1 MNFSRVAE
9 TISNYARAEMYALS
23 SIRKLSDVHLIWG
36 PLYAR
41 SAYGIGAKDF
51 SLYRLASTPKHAWSD
66 YLINEPLKKQYAA
79 ITSKEARL
87 IADDKS
93 RFYEHCHAHGVR
105 TIPILA
111 LVTAQPSH
119 GGIIPHLNS
128 AEELA
133 RVLVPGDYFFKPSN
147 GSHGQGTFSLRVESA
162 TLHWAGTSGSYADF
176 FKHCQAAL
184 QHTRAL
190 IVQPKMVNHRVI
202 RNITQAK
209 GLSTVR
215 IVTVRK
221 GGAIKVIGSCLR
233 IIVGDSETDNFTHG
247 SSGNLVGAIDSENG
261 ELIGVRASLSR
272 TWPKMTDVLAHP
284 LTGKEIVGIKL
295 PHWQD
300 VVALVTQAHQSIDS
314 LHTVG
319 WDVAITDDGPVI
331 VEANWRY
338 DIDILQV
345 AYKKGYRQVIADNLT
360 V

>member
-1 MNFSRVAE
+1 MNLSRVAE

-36 PLYAR
+36 PIYAR

-66 YLINEPLKKQYAA
+66 YLINEPLKAQYAA
-79 ITSKEARL
+79 FTSKEARQL
-87 IADDKS
+87 ADDKS
-93 RFYEHCHAHGVR
+93 RFFEHCHAHGIR
-105 TIPILA
+105 TIPILGM
-111 LVTAQPSH
+111 VTSLPAD
-119 GGIIPHLNS
+119 GGIIPHLYS
-128 AEELA
+128 TEDLA

-147 GSHGQGTFSLRVESA
+147 GSHGNGTFSLRVEGA
-162 TLHWAGTSGSYADF
+162 TLHWAGRSGTFEEF
-176 FKHCQAAL
+176 FAYCRAAL
-184 QHTRAL
+184 KHTRAL
-190 IVQPKMVNHRVI
+190 IVQPKMVNHQTI
-202 RNITQAK
+202 RNITQAR

-221 GGAIKVIGSCLR
+221 GSDIKVIGSCLR

-247 SSGNLVGAIDSENG
+247 SSGNLVGAIDSDTG
-261 ELIGVRASLSR
+261 ELIGVRASVSR

-284 LTGKEIVGIKL
+284 RTGKTIVGVKL
-295 PHWQD
+295 PYWQE
-300 VVALVTQAHQSIDS
+300 VVELVTQAHQSIDN
-314 LHTVG
+314 LYTVG
-319 WDVAITDDGPVI
+319 WDVAITDHGPVI